1 MTQPIVIPV
10 LVSKRAGGSDAGGVA
25 SVGQRARKAVHE
37 QVESIAVDEAALDR
51 IIDSAVTFLQRAT
64 MMASRVPAVQ
74 LDTMAVQ
81 LGVTASGAV
90 GLLGTGIEVEAE
102 ASFELTFK
110 VVNT

>member
-10 LVSKRAGGSDAGGVA
+10 LVSKQAGGGDPGGVA
-25 SVGQRARKAVHE
+25 SIGRNAREAVHE

-51 IIDSAVTFLQRAT
+51 IIDSAVAFLRRAAAA
-64 MMASRVPAVQ
+64 ASKVPKVQ

-81 LGVTASGAV
+81 LGVTASGAI

-110 VVNT
+110 IVND